1 MQSLPYSCGHCASLF
16 DTFGRTSLTQAFAT
30 EPSPSIGETDAPF
43 DLTTG
48 RAGDRAAGASA
59 DPSRRRFHRLAASAS
74 ALVAVGG
81 FPAIVRAQ
89 AQKLKIG
96 MVLPRSGY
104 LAQLG
109 QSCQRGADI
118 APGIVKELY
127 GVDVEM
133 MNVDFE
139 SNVDQARARTEKAI
153 NDGANVIIGAFDSGA
168 TSAMAQ
174 VCEQRKVPFVINIA
188 AAQPITEQGYKFT
201 FRNFPTS
208 SDLIRNGLSLYRDL
222 FQATKTAPRKCV
234 FMHVNDTFGMANK
247 GAIDKILPTLSYLPF
262 KIVETISYDPA
273 ARDLSVEVAK
283 AKASGAD
290 IVMLVCRLND
300 SVLLVREM
308 VKQRYNPMGLVSPGS
323 PGMYEEAF
331 YKNLGK
337 YSEYAI
343 SNVPWYDPKARLTG
357 IVDKAFTKAFPQ
369 DKLMFHALNVGFTVE
384 AVMVAADAFKRARS
398 TDGTVLAEAL
408 RQTKITE
415 RMMLGGPIAFDAK
428 GQNTQ
433 IASACIQNRKL
444 RPAVVLPAASAEYAP
459 IFPVPDWNSRT

>member
-1 MQSLPYSCGHCASLF
+1 MSEASSTTNVAQEQSG
-16 DTFGRTSLTQAFAT
+16 
-30 EPSPSIGETDAPF
+30 
-43 DLTTG
+43 TG
-48 RAGDRAAGASA
+48 
-59 DPSRRRFHRLAASAS
+59 PTRRRLGQLAAATS
-74 ALVAVGG
+74 ALAALGG

-89 AQKLKIG
+89 AQKLRVGVI
-96 MVLPRSGY
+96 LPKSGV

-127 GVDVEM
+127 GVDIEL

-139 SNVDQARARTEKAI
+139 SSVDQARARAEKLI
-153 NDGANVIIGAFDSGA
+153 NDGASILVGAFDSGA
-168 TSAMAQ
+168 SSAIAQ
-174 VCEQRKVPFVINIA
+174 VAEQRKIPFVINIA
-188 AAQPITEQGYKFT
+188 AAQPITEQGYKYT

-208 SDLIRNGLSLYRDL
+208 SDLIRNGLALYRDL
-222 FQATKTAPRKCV
+222 FQATQTAPRKCV

-247 GAIDKILPTLSYLPF
+247 AAIDRILPTLNYLPF
-262 KIVETISYDPA
+262 KVVETIAYDPA

-290 IVMLVCRLND
+290 VVMLVCRLND
-300 SVLLVREM
+300 SILLVREM
-308 VKQRYNPMGLVSPGS
+308 VKQRYNPMGLISPGS
-323 PGMYEEAF
+323 PGMYEEPF
-331 YKNLGK
+331 FKNLGK

-343 SNVPWYDPKARLTG
+343 SNVPWYDPKSRLTAT
-357 IVDKAFTKAFPQ
+357 VDRAFTKAFPQ

-384 AVMVAADAFKRARS
+384 ALMVAGDAFKRARS
-398 TDGTVLAEAL
+398 TDGPTLAEAL

-433 IASACIQNRKL
+433 IASACLQNRKL
-444 RPAVVLPAASAEYAP
+444 RPTVVLPAASAELAP
-459 IFPVPDWNSRT
+459 VFPVPDWASRT